1 MARITLL
8 CRSSG
13 TEEWRELLSECL
25 RGAGSSS
32 LVVAALFAAD
42 QLRVWELQPANAD
55 HMIQNTPPGLRY
67 MLLFLRFRRNAR
79 RQRCDFPVG
88 YLLGGNRV
96 VAVEKPGTHY
106 FEVVSEQ
113 SDESSA

>member
-79 RQRCDFPVG
+79 RQRCDFPSATCSG
-88 YLLGGNRV
+88 ATG
-96 VAVEKPGTHY
+96 
-106 FEVVSEQ
+106 
-113 SDESSA
+113 SSPWRSPARTTSR